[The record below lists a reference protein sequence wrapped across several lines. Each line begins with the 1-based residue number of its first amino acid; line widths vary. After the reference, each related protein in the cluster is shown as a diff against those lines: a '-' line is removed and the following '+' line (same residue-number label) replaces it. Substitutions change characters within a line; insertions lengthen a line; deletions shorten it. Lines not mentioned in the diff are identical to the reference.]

1 MSAETQTDIHN
12 DAQTVGVIGLG
23 LMGSALSQRFIEAE
37 RNVIGFDPRE
47 ECRQQ
52 LRDIGGE
59 PVDSA
64 DAVFQAANVVV
75 LSLPNSDI
83 VVEVCAVAR
92 RLRAAENSTMQTT
105 RTDRLRIIDTTTGD
119 PVRTTELGQ
128 SLWEVGIDYLDAT
141 LTGSSQQARAGE
153 LVVTAGGRPESFQQS
168 EPLFRD
174 FAKQSF
180 HVGPWGS
187 GAKTKLIVNLVLG
200 LNRAVLA
207 EGLSLAQA
215 CGLELNE
222 VLNVLRSGAAYS
234 RAMDTKGR
242 KMIESDFAPEA
253 KLAQHWKDVRL
264 ILEMSD
270 RVEATTPLSQ
280 LHEGLLSDLVQ
291 RGFGDFDNSSVIRA
305 FDRKAE

>member
-1 MSAETQTDIHN
+1 MPAETQSDIHN
-12 DAQTVGVIGLG
+12 GSQTVGVIGLG
-23 LMGSALSQRFIEAE
+23 LMGGALSE
-37 RNVIGFDPRE
+37 RIIAAGRRVIGFDPRE
-47 ECRQQ
+47 ECRQH
-52 LRDIGGE
+52 LHELGGE

-64 DAVFQAANVVV
+64 DAVLQAANVVV

-83 VVEVCAVAR
+83 VADVCAVAR
-92 RLRAAENSTMQTT
+92 RLRAVDNATMQTN

-119 PVRTTELGQ
+119 PVRTTELGR
-128 SLWEVGIDYLDAT
+128 SLWDAGIDYLDAT

-153 LVVTAGGRPESFQQS
+153 VVVTAGGRPESFQQS
-168 EPLFRD
+168 EELFRD

-207 EGLSLAQA
+207 EGLALAHA

-264 ILEMSD
+264 ILDMSN

-305 FDRKAE
+305 FDRKTE